1 MAAPVTEQSP
11 PPTAAPAKPQ
21 VSLVLFTVLIMF
33 GSQMILNPIIAPL
46 SREVG
51 LAEWQVGLMVSTA
64 ALTLVITSQFW
75 GRKSLSWGRK
85 PVLVTATIV
94 GGVAMASFAGLAWL
108 GITGV
113 LSGVALF
120 VLMVL
125 TRGLLFGSAMS
136 AVVPTSQAYIADV
149 TPTESERVKGMAG
162 VGAMQGIAMVVGSSV
177 GGLLAGFG
185 LMVPLALIPG
195 VIVIGSIVLATR
207 LRRETRHE
215 LIPNPPRIRPN
226 DSRVWPFL
234 VAGLGMFTAL
244 GFIQIVT
251 GFLIQDR
258 YAPQP
263 ETAALYTGVALLC
276 AGVGTILSQT
286 IIVRRFNWPPVR
298 LLRTGTAVAVA
309 GFILMIPDVSLI
321 LFIPAIFLVGLG
333 LGMATPGYIAG
344 PSLLMSKAEQGGMA
358 GLISANNGLTFVIAP
373 TLATALYEWWSPLPI
388 FVSVVAMSS
397 VVVFLWTHP
406 RFRTMATSTPEPVKV
421 TTSAS

>member
-1 MAAPVTEQSP
+1 MATPVAETSAPD
-11 PPTAAPAKPQ
+11 PTATKPQ
-21 VSLVLFTVLIMF
+21 VGLVLFTVLIMF

-46 SREVG
+46 SREIG
-51 LAEWQVGLMVSTA
+51 LAEWQVGLMVSSA
-64 ALTLVITSQFW
+64 ALTLVLTSQYW

-94 GGVAMASFAGLAWL
+94 GGVAMAAFAGLAWL
-108 GITGV
+108 GTTGM

-120 VLMVL
+120 ALMVL

-136 AVVPTSQAYIADV
+136 AVVPTSQAYIADM

-162 VGAMQGIAMVVGSSV
+162 VGAMQGIAMVVGSSL

-195 VIVIGSIVLATR
+195 VIMIGAIVLATR

-215 LIPNPPRIRPN
+215 LIPNPPRIRPT

-234 VAGLGMFTAL
+234 VAGFGMFIAL
-244 GFIQIVT
+244 GFIQIDT
-251 GFLIQDR
+251 GFLVQDR

-263 ETAALYTGVALLC
+263 ETAALYTGIALLC

-298 LLRTGTAVAVA
+298 LLRTGTSVAVA
-309 GFILMIPDVSLI
+309 GFVLMIPDASLA
-321 LFIPAIFLVGLG
+321 LFIPAVFLVGLG

-373 TLATALYEWWSPLPI
+373 TLATALYEWWSRLPI
-388 FVSVVAMSS
+388 FVAVIAMSS

-406 RFRTMATSTPEPVKV
+406 RFRRAATTKQEPVEV